1 MARRKAHIV
10 IVITLAL
17 LVTAS
22 PALAK
27 PIVIKMGTVAPEGS
41 PWHEVLVQMGQDWNR
56 LSEGQV
62 KLHIYPGGVLGDELD
77 MVRKVRIGQ
86 LHAVA
91 MSGVGTSHI
100 EPGVSCLQI
109 PMMFDSYE
117 ELDYVRDRIAPRLET
132 LLERKGFIVLNWGDA
147 GWIHFFTKKPAS
159 TPDDIRKMRL
169 FVSAGDAETL
179 DLYKAANFRPV
190 PLAVTDILS
199 SLQTGMIDAF
209 DVPPLLALINQ
220 WFGLANYMVDVKW
233 APLIG
238 TTMISKRAWR
248 RIPEALR
255 PSLIQAAR
263 VSRPD
268 VVEIQTPLK
277 NKVPPIV
284 NGSGPADAAIDGIA
298 EIQPR
303 ESARQDQT
311 RQRRN
316 LEVGCRVIAK
326 SRKKSSRVVR
336 AAPAEVQVCIK
347 PLCPVYERAKS
358 KKAFRLPGP
367 PLQDHVA

>member
-1 MARRKAHIV
+1 MMARRKAHIV

-27 PIVIKMGTVAPEGS
+27 PIVIKMGTVAPKGS

-263 VSRPD
+263 EAGEKLRGDIRKLGDDAVTAMQKRGLTVIRVDETTLSLWRAEAEAIYP
-268 VVEIQTPLK
+268 ELRGRI
-277 NKVPPIV
+277 I
-284 NGSGPADAAIDGIA
+284 PADLFDEVRRLRNEFRTQQSG
-298 EIQPR
+298 
-303 ESARQDQT
+303 AR
-311 RQRRN
+311 
-316 LEVGCRVIAK
+316 
-326 SRKKSSRVVR
+326 
-336 AAPAEVQVCIK
+336 
-347 PLCPVYERAKS
+347 
-358 KKAFRLPGP
+358 
-367 PLQDHVA
+367 